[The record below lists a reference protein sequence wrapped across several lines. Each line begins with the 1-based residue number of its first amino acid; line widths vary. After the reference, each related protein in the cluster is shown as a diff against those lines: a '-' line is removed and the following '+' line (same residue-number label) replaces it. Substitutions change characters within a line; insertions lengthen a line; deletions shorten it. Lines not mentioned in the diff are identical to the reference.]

1 MLKYALIRL
10 SFLWLSLILLLGA
23 ILLVAPHIP
32 SKGTLLLTHNVFLN
46 RYDRFEFYD
55 ISRGTLHGFTPSLS
69 ENVISASLAP
79 NGRYVAIVSVEN
91 GHFTLKITTSA
102 GQVISEASILL
113 GMWSP
118 DSRDI
123 IYEDGNSKIFAYDV
137 ETQSVTQVTHD
148 ELSAFMPSWSFDS
161 QHIVFVSSNSD
172 DEGYQIWLADITE
185 NNLRPILDSDASI
198 QCPTWSPNGEVIA
211 YFEILE
217 DGRQLRYINVDG
229 TENDT
234 YPTGIWR
241 TLSCPSWSADG
252 RYLTFM
258 AFLTQEYTTDI
269 VLLDTITGETEAIME
284 VDQTTAVRWWR

>member
-23 ILLVAPHIP
+23 TLIIAPYLP

-55 ISRGTLHGFTPSLS
+55 ISRGLSYGFTPSLG
-69 ENVISASLAP
+69 EDVISASLAP
-79 NGRYVAIVSVEN
+79 NGRYVAIVSIEN
-91 GHFTLKITTSA
+91 GQYTLKITTLA
-102 GQVISEASILL
+102 GQLISETSTLL

-118 DSRDI
+118 DSRYI
-123 IYEDGNSKIFAYDV
+123 IYEDGNSKIFVYNV
-137 ETQSVTQVTHD
+137 ELQSVTQVTHD
-148 ELSAFMPSWSFDS
+148 TLSAFMPSWSFDS

-172 DEGYQIWLADITE
+172 DETSQIWLADINE

-198 QCPTWSPNGEVIA
+198 QCPIWSPNGEVIA

-217 DGRQLRYINVDG
+217 DGRQLQYINVDG
-229 TENDT
+229 TVNDS

-241 TLSCPSWSADG
+241 TLSCPSWSVDG
-252 RYLTFM
+252 RYIAFM
-258 AFLTQEYTTDI
+258 AFLTQEYTTYI
-269 VLLDTITGETEAIME
+269 VLLDTITGETVSIME